1 MNYIFITLFIINSY
15 FGSITTEIEPSFVC
29 PEPNGMFQH
38 YICSKYWRCVNN
50 IASEVDCEEPLL
62 WNDTYK
68 VCDWPRNVI
77 CPTPITTLP
86 TTTSTTTLPTTTSTT
101 TLPTTTSTTTLPTT
115 TSTTSL
121 PTTTSTTI
129 TLPPTITTKETTK
142 QTISTE
148 KMTTTE
154 EELITSASQSTQT
167 TTTTIRTTSQQENH
181 ASGIHTFNKRDNV
194 TTL

>member
-101 TLPTTTSTTTLPTT
+101 TLPTTTSTT
-115 TSTTSL
+115 SL
-121 PTTTSTTI
+121 PTTTSTTT
-129 TLPPTITTKETTK
+129 TLPPIITTKETTK